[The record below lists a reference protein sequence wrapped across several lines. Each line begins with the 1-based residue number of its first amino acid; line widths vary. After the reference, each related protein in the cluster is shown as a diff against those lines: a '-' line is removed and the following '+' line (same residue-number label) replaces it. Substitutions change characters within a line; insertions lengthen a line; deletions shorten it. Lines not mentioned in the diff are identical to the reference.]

1 MASTTRFTPRG
12 VLVWGAVIITLLF
25 GVALATTVLARATS
39 VTRGVF
45 GPPAPPT
52 ITQQVVVE
60 QLQSVAK
67 LVATEMTLRDV
78 VVYEQTRFASTKRAL
93 IVVTGRVA
101 AGIDLEHGTD
111 VRIDSATRVITVTLP
126 PAQVMSVDVLNVKT
140 YDESSGWLNPFRPE
154 DRDRIQQMVRAQLTT
169 AARESGI
176 LTHADQSAVKVLTEL
191 LGRDGYRVEVVRPVV
206 EHRPTGYP
214 IGVRPVRGQ
223 THGSAPLGSAPF
235 GHRSP
240 IRPRSE
246 LFHLGDG
253 LERHADL
260 AGQHPRFLRRARHV
274 AECRVEPGRAQLD
287 EIETEVAEGEAGAL
301 ELTAERLALPRDVL
315 ERDTGAPEQGE
326 LAQRVVR

>member
-1 MASTTRFTPRG
+1 MVSTTRFTPRG

-25 GVALATTVLARATS
+25 GVALATTALVRATS

-101 AGIDLEHGTD
+101 AGIDLEHGTE

-206 EHRPTGYP
+206 EHRPTG
-214 IGVRPVRGQ
+214 
-223 THGSAPLGSAPF
+223 
-235 GHRSP
+235 
-240 IRPRSE
+240 
-246 LFHLGDG
+246 
-253 LERHADL
+253 
-260 AGQHPRFLRRARHV
+260 
-274 AECRVEPGRAQLD
+274 
-287 EIETEVAEGEAGAL
+287 
-301 ELTAERLALPRDVL
+301 
-315 ERDTGAPEQGE
+315 
-326 LAQRVVR
+326 

>member
-12 VLVWGAVIITLLF
+12 VLVWGAVIIALVF
-25 GVALATTVLARATS
+25 GVALAVAALGRATS
-39 VTRGVF
+39 VTRSVF

-60 QLQSVAK
+60 RLQSVAK

-101 AGIDLEHGTD
+101 AGIDLEHGAD
-111 VRIDSATRVITVTLP
+111 VRIDSVTRVITVTLP
-126 PAQVMSVDVLNVKT
+126 PAEVMSVDVLNVKT

-176 LTHADQSAVKVLTEL
+176 LTHADQRAVKVLTEL

-206 EHRPTGYP
+206 EHRPTG
-214 IGVRPVRGQ
+214 
-223 THGSAPLGSAPF
+223 
-235 GHRSP
+235 
-240 IRPRSE
+240 
-246 LFHLGDG
+246 
-253 LERHADL
+253 
-260 AGQHPRFLRRARHV
+260 
-274 AECRVEPGRAQLD
+274 
-287 EIETEVAEGEAGAL
+287 
-301 ELTAERLALPRDVL
+301 
-315 ERDTGAPEQGE
+315 
-326 LAQRVVR
+326 

>member
-1 MASTTRFTPRG
+1 MASTTRITPRG

-25 GVALATTVLARATS
+25 GVALATTVLARTTS
-39 VTRGVF
+39 VTRSVF

-101 AGIDLEHGTD
+101 AGIDLEHGTE

-206 EHRPTGYP
+206 EHRPTG
-214 IGVRPVRGQ
+214 
-223 THGSAPLGSAPF
+223 
-235 GHRSP
+235 
-240 IRPRSE
+240 
-246 LFHLGDG
+246 
-253 LERHADL
+253 
-260 AGQHPRFLRRARHV
+260 
-274 AECRVEPGRAQLD
+274 
-287 EIETEVAEGEAGAL
+287 
-301 ELTAERLALPRDVL
+301 
-315 ERDTGAPEQGE
+315 
-326 LAQRVVR
+326 

>member
-12 VLVWGAVIITLLF
+12 VLVWGAVIIALVF
-25 GVALATTVLARATS
+25 GVALAVAALGRATS
-39 VTRGVF
+39 VTRSVF

-60 QLQSVAK
+60 RLQSVAK

-101 AGIDLEHGTD
+101 AGIDLEHGAD
-111 VRIDSATRVITVTLP
+111 VRIDSVTRVITVTLP
-126 PAQVMSVDVLNVKT
+126 PAEVMSVDVLNVKT

-206 EHRPTGYP
+206 EHRPTG
-214 IGVRPVRGQ
+214 
-223 THGSAPLGSAPF
+223 
-235 GHRSP
+235 
-240 IRPRSE
+240 
-246 LFHLGDG
+246 
-253 LERHADL
+253 
-260 AGQHPRFLRRARHV
+260 
-274 AECRVEPGRAQLD
+274 
-287 EIETEVAEGEAGAL
+287 
-301 ELTAERLALPRDVL
+301 
-315 ERDTGAPEQGE
+315 
-326 LAQRVVR
+326 